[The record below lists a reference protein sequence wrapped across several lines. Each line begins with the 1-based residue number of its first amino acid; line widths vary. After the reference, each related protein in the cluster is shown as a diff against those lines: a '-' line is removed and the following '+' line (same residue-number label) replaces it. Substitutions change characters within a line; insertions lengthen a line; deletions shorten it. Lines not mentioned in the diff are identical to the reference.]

1 MKDDEESNM
10 RLMAVSGPIGIRVT
24 EKMLIDRG
32 ILAKPYFKYIKL
44 THKPKYMTKR
54 TDWQAAYRIGI
65 VENEERNELII
76 QEALQARK
84 HGLSVMCLVL
94 HKNHGKLLMK
104 KMKDAGLKAAFIFGE
119 NNAEERQTKLQE
131 LANGEIDVLIGSTI
145 LDVGVDVPA
154 VGMVILA
161 GAGRAEVALRQRIGR
176 GLRAKKKGPNVC
188 FIVDIDDDFNNHL
201 INHAAQR
208 RAIVLNTPGFNEGVV
223 DEFPYHLF
231 EEEN

>member
-1 MKDDEESNM
+1 
-10 RLMAVSGPIGIRVT
+10 
-24 EKMLIDRG
+24 
-32 ILAKPYFKYIKL
+32 
-44 THKPKYMTKR
+44 
-54 TDWQAAYRIGI
+54 
-65 VENEERNELII
+65 
-76 QEALQARK
+76 
-84 HGLSVMCLVL
+84 
-94 HKNHGKLLMK
+94 MK

-131 LANGEIDVLIGSTI
+131 LASGEIDVLIGSTI

-231 EEEN
+231 EEEK